1 MLLLK
6 SLIVVKQQTKIL
18 LEDKMN
24 TYERLLN
31 VFSAVFE
38 NELDTSN
45 ITPNSNLREDIK
57 INSIGV
63 LYMALAIEEEF
74 NIKFSNEDF
83 PKIATVADVI
93 DVIEQKLK

>member
-1 MLLLK
+1 
-6 SLIVVKQQTKIL
+6 
-18 LEDKMN
+18 MN